1 MLFKKRKSKESLLK
15 DEVAIKVANLLL
27 KLQVKFSNVMSSF
40 IKNFSVKKLKA
51 LLVVFC
57 LLGGGSSIYLI
68 AEAIFKHEQPALK
81 IEDINIPKFYDQG
94 GDLQTGKY
102 VEPDGYESLQSFRRY
117 MDSLQEVKLRDSIL
131 KIRPRSTDSLKL
143 LKEIFNSKI
152 KL

>member
-1 MLFKKRKSKESLLK
+1 MLFKKRKSNESLLK
-15 DEVAIKVANLLL
+15 DEAAIKVVNFLL
-27 KLQVKFSNVMSSF
+27 KVQVKFSKVMSSF
-40 IKNFSVKKLKA
+40 TKTFSEKKLKV

-68 AEAIFKHEQPALK
+68 AEAIFKHEQPALN
-81 IEDINIPKFYDQG
+81 IEKINIPKYYDQG
-94 GDLQTGKY
+94 GDLLTGKY
-102 VEPDGYESLQSFRRY
+102 VEPDGNESLQSFRRY

-131 KIRPRSTDSLKL
+131 KIRPKLMDSLKL

>member
-1 MLFKKRKSKESLLK
+1 MLFKKRKSKENLLK
-15 DEVAIKVANLLL
+15 DEVAMRLAKLLL
-27 KLQVKFSNVMSSF
+27 KVQAKFSKVMGSF
-40 IKNFSVKKLKA
+40 IKNFSVKKLKV

-81 IEDINIPKFYDQG
+81 IEKINIPKYYDQG
-94 GDLQTGKY
+94 GDLLTGKY

-117 MDSLQEVKLRDSIL
+117 MDSLQEVKDSIW
-131 KIRPRSTDSLKL
+131 KVGPESMDSLKL

>member
-1 MLFKKRKSKESLLK
+1 MLFKKRYNENSLK
-15 DEVAIKVANLLL
+15 DQVAMKVVNLLF
-27 KLQVKFSNVMSSF
+27 KVQVKFSKVMGSF
-40 IKNFSVKKLKA
+40 IKKFSVKKLKA

-81 IEDINIPKFYDQG
+81 IEKINIPKFYDQG
-94 GDLQTGKY
+94 GDLQTGRTI
-102 VEPDGYESLQSFRRY
+102 EPESYKDLQSFRRY

-131 KIRPRSTDSLKL
+131 KIRPKLMDSLKL